1 MDKEESQESNMSM
14 EDILSSIK
22 GILSE
27 NEKQS
32 PVQSAKPQEDA
43 EKPEEV
49 YDLSASMIFD
59 EHKPAPKSEL
69 EEIKD
74 AEFSIDD
81 ISLPEVNNM
90 PEDLPEIELTSPQM
104 NMSSDPIFDA
114 EEDSRHLDEIS
125 TLTSAPAEQEENS
138 ISDEALDE
146 LIHSIDENNS
156 DEILEKEIPSSNIT
170 SVDDILLK
178 IPTPEAE
185 VSDEEIIQPMQPA
198 LEVEKAIEFPKELK
212 SEEVEEKEEPKS
224 ENKQDVPEEI
234 IDNFAAMF
242 NSNNTEGTTVAS
254 VDSSK
259 KIGDGAQTVEDLIKA
274 VLRES
279 LKPSIEDAMT
289 KIDEDMLVEAK
300 AAVEV
305 EAKAWVNKNLTRVVE
320 EIVREEVRR
329 VMAKVGS

>member
-1 MDKEESQESNMSM
+1 MLLAGKTTEQIVRHMNNEVKKRKKKEEEVKA
-14 EDILSSIK
+14 EFDLIK
-22 GILSE
+22 KVKE
-27 NEKQS
+27 NEIKLKTAEVFLKNGIISKEDYDKILNLRDEDLKKLESLKEKKMKKFS
-32 PVQSAKPQEDA
+32 PEYNEVQEISSKDDKVEDKKEEA
-43 EKPEEV
+43 VEKPE
-49 YDLSASMIFD
+49 
-59 EHKPAPKSEL
+59 K
-69 EEIKD
+69 
-74 AEFSIDD
+74 
-81 ISLPEVNNM
+81 
-90 PEDLPEIELTSPQM
+90 T
-104 NMSSDPIFDA
+104 
-114 EEDSRHLDEIS
+114 
-125 TLTSAPAEQEENS
+125 
-138 ISDEALDE
+138 
-146 LIHSIDENNS
+146 
-156 DEILEKEIPSSNIT
+156 
-170 SVDDILLK
+170 
-178 IPTPEAE
+178 
-185 VSDEEIIQPMQPA
+185 
-198 LEVEKAIEFPKELK
+198 
-212 SEEVEEKEEPKS
+212 EEVEEKEEPKS